1 MSQDLIPVRMLVQFV
16 YCHRLAY
23 MEWVQ
28 GEFAS
33 NFYVVDGKYQ
43 HRNVDRASGGKKLQE
58 DAEETIHASSITVS
72 DSRLGIVAKID
83 RMEKTGK
90 TATPVEY
97 KRGKTPDT
105 PTKWYDSNM
114 VQVCAQ
120 ALLLRANGYEC
131 AKGVIYYAA
140 SKERVE
146 ITFTE
151 EMVAMTLQAIA
162 DMKEMAAGNTI
173 PPPLVDS
180 PKCPKC
186 SLVGIC
192 LPDETAMLSAER
204 AQGVKRSEIRR
215 MYPMR
220 ADSRPVYVQEQGA
233 RISKSGETLKVKT
246 VDGRITSIRL
256 IDVSEVS
263 VFGNIQITTQ
273 AIREMCDRNI
283 PVCYLS
289 YGGWFVG
296 MTAGP
301 AHKNIELRICQ
312 HKRYHEKNASLHIA
326 REIVH
331 GKIRNCATMLRRN
344 HKSSPGQALAELEGL
359 AKRAKRVRR
368 YDSLLGL
375 EGLAARAYFANFS
388 GMIRG
393 GDSGFDFTGRNRR
406 PPKDPINA
414 MLSFLYS
421 MLVREAVTTITRVG
435 LDPHLGYLHVPKYGR
450 PALALDMIEEFRPI
464 VADSVCITMVN
475 TNQITDAD
483 FQKTPFGT
491 NLIDTGRR
499 KVIAAF
505 GNRMDSTVAH
515 PLLGYSASYR
525 RIMETQ
531 ARLLSR
537 HLLGEIPSYPAFRT
551 K

>member
-1 MSQDLIPVRMLVQFV
+1 M
-16 YCHRLAY
+16 
-23 MEWVQ
+23 
-28 GEFAS
+28 
-33 NFYVVDGKYQ
+33 
-43 HRNVDRASGGKKLQE
+43 
-58 DAEETIHASSITVS
+58 
-72 DSRLGIVAKID
+72 
-83 RMEKTGK
+83 
-90 TATPVEY
+90 
-97 KRGKTPDT
+97 
-105 PTKWYDSNM
+105 
-114 VQVCAQ
+114 
-120 ALLLRANGYEC
+120 
-131 AKGVIYYAA
+131 
-140 SKERVE
+140 
-146 ITFTE
+146 
-151 EMVAMTLQAIA
+151 
-162 DMKEMAAGNTI
+162 
-173 PPPLVDS
+173 DS

-204 AQGVKRSEIRR
+204 AQGVRRSEIRR

-256 IDVSEVS
+256 IDISEVS

-273 AIREMCDRNI
+273 AIREMRDRNI

-375 EGLAARAYFANFS
+375 EGLAARAYFANFA

-393 GDSGFDFTGRNRR
+393 GGSGFDFTGRNRR

-421 MLVREAVTTITRVG
+421 MLVREAVTTISRVG
-435 LDPHLGYLHVPKYGR
+435 LDPYLGYLHVPKYGR

-491 NLIDTGRR
+491 NLVDTGTAQGHRGVRKPHGLHRGAPAAGLLCKLQANNGDAGTAPLPASSRR
-499 KVIAAF
+499 DTVVSCLQDKIA
-505 GNRMDSTVAH
+505 
-515 PLLGYSASYR
+515 P
-525 RIMETQ
+525 
-531 ARLLSR
+531 
-537 HLLGEIPSYPAFRT
+537 
-551 K
+551 

>member
-1 MSQDLIPVRMLVQFV
+1 
-16 YCHRLAY
+16 
-23 MEWVQ
+23 
-28 GEFAS
+28 
-33 NFYVVDGKYQ
+33 
-43 HRNVDRASGGKKLQE
+43 
-58 DAEETIHASSITVS
+58 
-72 DSRLGIVAKID
+72 
-83 RMEKTGK
+83 
-90 TATPVEY
+90 
-97 KRGKTPDT
+97 
-105 PTKWYDSNM
+105 
-114 VQVCAQ
+114 
-120 ALLLRANGYEC
+120 
-131 AKGVIYYAA
+131 
-140 SKERVE
+140 
-146 ITFTE
+146 
-151 EMVAMTLQAIA
+151 
-162 DMKEMAAGNTI
+162 
-173 PPPLVDS
+173 
-180 PKCPKC
+180 
-186 SLVGIC
+186 
-192 LPDETAMLSAER
+192 
-204 AQGVKRSEIRR
+204 
-215 MYPMR
+215 
-220 ADSRPVYVQEQGA
+220 
-233 RISKSGETLKVKT
+233 
-246 VDGRITSIRL
+246 
-256 IDVSEVS
+256 
-263 VFGNIQITTQ
+263 
-273 AIREMCDRNI
+273 MCDRNI

-388 GMIRG
+388 GMIRDD
-393 GDSGFDFTGRNRR
+393 DSGFDFTGRNRR

-435 LDPHLGYLHVPKYGR
+435 LDPYLGYLHVPKYGR

-464 VADSVCITMVN
+464 VADSVCITMAN

-491 NLIDTGRR
+491 NLVAAGRR

-531 ARLLSR
+531 TRLLSR

>member
-28 GEFAS
+28 GEFAN

-72 DSRLGIVAKID
+72 DSRLGLVAKID

-162 DMKEMAAGNTI
+162 DMKEMAADNTI

-246 VDGRITSIRL
+246 TDGRITSIRL

-273 AIREMCDRNI
+273 AIREMCERNI

-289 YGGWFVG
+289 YRGWFVG

-312 HKRYHEKNASLHIA
+312 HKRYHEKNASLDIA

-388 GMIRG
+388 GMIRDG
-393 GDSGFDFTGRNRR
+393 GSEFDFTGRNRR

-421 MLVREAVTTITRVG
+421 MLVREAVTTIARVG
-435 LDPHLGYLHVPKYGR
+435 LDPYLGYLHVPKYGR

-491 NLIDTGRR
+491 NLVDTGRR

-515 PLLGYSASYR
+515 PLLGYSASYM
-525 RIMETQ
+525 RIMETR

-537 HLLGEIPSYPAFRT
+537 HLFGEIPSYPAFRT